1 MTPLKRFLIIAND
14 TKDVDLK
21 WSHYAEKIIS
31 EKGCESDLCIGVTDS
46 KLPDAFEDKDVIIVM
61 GGDGTMLGVSHVLGG
76 REIPVIGVNLG
87 TVGFL
92 TEVVVSEIDTMI
104 EKLVNGDYE
113 IEYRMM
119 LKGTVIR
126 KNSEAEVDNSA
137 GSVDADYLHALN
149 EVVLARENAL
159 KLIAVQINVNGKYFD
174 TCEADGILLS
184 TPTGSTGYNLSA
196 GGPIAMPDARMIVMT
211 PISPYSLSR
220 RSVIFGK
227 NDKITFELLE
237 KRKEGPNTAL
247 VSFDG
252 ADSISLR
259 VGDKVDIGLS
269 ERRLL
274 LIKMEEIS
282 MYDKLRKKLG

>member
-1 MTPLKRFLIIAND
+1 MTPLKKFLIIAND

-46 KLPDAFEDKDVIIVM
+46 RLPAAFDGKDVIIVM

-104 EKLVNGDYE
+104 EKLINGDYE

-119 LKGTVIR
+119 LKGAVIR
-126 KNSEAEVDNSA
+126 KESDSSE
-137 GSVDADYLHALN
+137 DADKDDSLHALN

-196 GGPIAMPDARMIVMT
+196 GGPIAMPDAKMIVMT

-227 NDKITFELLE
+227 NDKISLELLE

>member
-1 MTPLKRFLIIAND
+1 MTPLKKFLIIAND

-46 KLPDAFEDKDVIIVM
+46 RLPAAFDGKDVIIVM

-104 EKLVNGDYE
+104 EKLINGDYE

-119 LKGTVIR
+119 LKGAVIR
-126 KNSEAEVDNSA
+126 KEFDSSE
-137 GSVDADYLHALN
+137 DADKDDSLHALN

-196 GGPIAMPDARMIVMT
+196 GGPIAMPDAKMIVMT

-227 NDKITFELLE
+227 NDKISLELLE

>member
-1 MTPLKRFLIIAND
+1 MTPLKKYLIIAND

-46 KLPDAFEDKDVIIVM
+46 RLPAAFDGKDVIIVM

-104 EKLVNGDYE
+104 EKLINGDYE

-119 LKGTVIR
+119 LKGAVIR
-126 KNSEAEVDNSA
+126 KESDSSE
-137 GSVDADYLHALN
+137 DADKDDSLHALN

-196 GGPIAMPDARMIVMT
+196 GGPIAMPDAKMIVMT

-227 NDKITFELLE
+227 NDKISLELLE

>member
-1 MTPLKRFLIIAND
+1 MTPLKKFLIIAND

-46 KLPDAFEDKDVIIVM
+46 RLPAAFDGKDVIIVM

-104 EKLVNGDYE
+104 EKLINGDYE

-119 LKGTVIR
+119 LKGAVIR
-126 KNSEAEVDNSA
+126 KEFDSSEDADKDNS
-137 GSVDADYLHALN
+137 LHALN

-282 MYDKLRKKLG
+282 VYDKLRKKLG

>member
-1 MTPLKRFLIIAND
+1 MTPLKKFLIIAND

-46 KLPDAFEDKDVIIVM
+46 RLPAAFDGKDVIIVM

-104 EKLVNGDYE
+104 EKLINGDYE

-119 LKGTVIR
+119 LKGAVIR
-126 KNSEAEVDNSA
+126 KEFDSSE
-137 GSVDADYLHALN
+137 DADKDDSLHALN

-159 KLIAVQINVNGKYFD
+159 KLIAVQINVN
-174 TCEADGILLS
+174 
-184 TPTGSTGYNLSA
+184 
-196 GGPIAMPDARMIVMT
+196 
-211 PISPYSLSR
+211 
-220 RSVIFGK
+220 
-227 NDKITFELLE
+227 
-237 KRKEGPNTAL
+237 
-247 VSFDG
+247 
-252 ADSISLR
+252 
-259 VGDKVDIGLS
+259 
-269 ERRLL
+269 
-274 LIKMEEIS
+274 
-282 MYDKLRKKLG
+282 

>member
-1 MTPLKRFLIIAND
+1 MTPLKKFLIIAND

-46 KLPDAFEDKDVIIVM
+46 RLPAAFEGKDVIIVM

-104 EKLVNGDYE
+104 EKLINGDYE

-119 LKGTVIR
+119 LKGAVIR
-126 KNSEAEVDNSA
+126 KESDSSE
-137 GSVDADYLHALN
+137 DADKDDSLHALN

-196 GGPIAMPDARMIVMT
+196 GGPIAMPDAKMIVMT

-227 NDKITFELLE
+227 NDKISLELLE

-282 MYDKLRKKLG
+282 VYDKLRKKLG

>member
-1 MTPLKRFLIIAND
+1 MTPLKKFLIIAND

-46 KLPDAFEDKDVIIVM
+46 RLPAAFDGKDVIIVM

-104 EKLVNGDYE
+104 EKLINGDYE

-119 LKGTVIR
+119 LKGAVIR
-126 KNSEAEVDNSA
+126 KGSDSSE
-137 GSVDADYLHALN
+137 DADKDDSLHALN

-196 GGPIAMPDARMIVMT
+196 GGPIAMPDAKMIVMT

-227 NDKITFELLE
+227 NDKISLELLE

-259 VGDKVDIGLS
+259 VGEKVDIGLS

>member
-1 MTPLKRFLIIAND
+1 MTPLKKFLIIAND

-46 KLPDAFEDKDVIIVM
+46 RLQAAFDGKDVIIVM

-104 EKLVNGDYE
+104 EKLINGDYE

-119 LKGTVIR
+119 LKGAVIR
-126 KNSEAEVDNSA
+126 KESDSSE
-137 GSVDADYLHALN
+137 DADKDDSLHALN

-196 GGPIAMPDARMIVMT
+196 GGPIAMPDAKMIVMT

-227 NDKITFELLE
+227 NDKISLELLE

>member
-1 MTPLKRFLIIAND
+1 MTPLKKFLIIAND

-46 KLPDAFEDKDVIIVM
+46 RLPAAFDGKDVIIVM

-104 EKLVNGDYE
+104 EKLINGDYE

-119 LKGTVIR
+119 LKGAVIR
-126 KNSEAEVDNSA
+126 KEFDSSE
-137 GSVDADYLHALN
+137 DADKDDSLHALN

-159 KLIAVQINVNGKYFD
+159 KLIAVQINVNEKYFD

-196 GGPIAMPDARMIVMT
+196 GGPIAMPDAKMIVMT

-227 NDKITFELLE
+227 NDKISLELLE

>member
-1 MTPLKRFLIIAND
+1 MKRFLIIANE
-14 TKDVDLK
+14 TKDVGLK
-21 WSHYAEKIIS
+21 WSHYTEKVIS
-31 EKGCESDLCIGVTDS
+31 EKGGESKLGIGVGDPSLTDS
-46 KLPDAFEDKDVIIVM
+46 FDKADVIIVM
-61 GGDGTMLGVSHVLGG
+61 GGDGTMLGVAHVLSG

-92 TEVVVSEIDTMI
+92 TEIIVSEIDTMI
-104 EKLVNGDYE
+104 DRLMAGDYE
-113 IEYRMM
+113 TEYRMM
-119 LKGTVIR
+119 LTGHVISSSGER
-126 KNSEAEVDNSA
+126 A
-137 GSVDADYLHALN
+137 GESLHALN
-149 EVVLARENAL
+149 EIVLARENAL
-159 KLIAVQINVNGKYFD
+159 KLIGVRILVNGKYFD
-174 TCEADGILLS
+174 TCEADGIILS

-196 GGPIAMPDARMIVMT
+196 GGPIVMSDARMIVMT

-227 NDKITFELLE
+227 NDKITLELLE

-252 ADSISLR
+252 ADNISLM
-259 VGDKVDIGLS
+259 VGDKVEVGLS

-282 MYDKLRKKLG
+282 MYDKLRKKLN

>member
-1 MTPLKRFLIIAND
+1 MTPLKNFLIIAND

-46 KLPDAFEDKDVIIVM
+46 RLPAAFDGKDVIIVM

-104 EKLVNGDYE
+104 EKLINGDYE

-119 LKGTVIR
+119 LKGAVIR
-126 KNSEAEVDNSA
+126 KESDSSE
-137 GSVDADYLHALN
+137 DADKDDSLHALN

-196 GGPIAMPDARMIVMT
+196 GGPIAMPDAKMIVMT

-227 NDKITFELLE
+227 NDKISLELLE